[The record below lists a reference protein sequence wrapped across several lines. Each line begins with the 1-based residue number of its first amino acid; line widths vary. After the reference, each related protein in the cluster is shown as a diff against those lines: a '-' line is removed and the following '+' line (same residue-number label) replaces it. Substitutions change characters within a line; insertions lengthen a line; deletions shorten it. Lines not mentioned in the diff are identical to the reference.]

1 MTIPWGLESS
11 DVCHLLS
18 NAHGTATAGVAVT
31 RLAVVAH
38 VFVKVTLADHERRIA
53 RRKTASLMLRFL
65 MS

>member
-1 MTIPWGLESS
+1 
-11 DVCHLLS
+11 LLS